1 MSIIYRYSSNRKME
15 LIILITL
22 VGYTGFVG
30 SNICENMHIDKKYNS
45 KNVIEAYGTNPDL
58 LIYAGVRAEK
68 FLANQDEKLD
78 FEVVKEAFNNIKKIN
93 PKKLVLISTIDVYKN
108 PNNVNEDSEIV
119 TEKLHPY
126 GLNRYKLEQWVKNEF
141 DTLIVRLPGLYGKN
155 IKKNFIYDYIN
166 IIPKLLNE
174 KKYEEIIYKN
184 PFIKDYYIKDK
195 NSFYR
200 CKNLSLEEKK
210 MLKKFFFNIGFSAL
224 NFTDSRGLFQ
234 FYNLKYLS
242 KHIDLLLKNN
252 VKLANLPTEPISIKE
267 LYQFVSNKTFEN
279 EFLSKDKIP
288 YYNFKTK
295 YTNILGGE
303 NGYIYDKRF
312 ILNDIK
318 SFIKEYSN
326 EDIYI

>member
-1 MSIIYRYSSNRKME
+1 
-15 LIILITL
+15 
-22 VGYTGFVG
+22 
-30 SNICENMHIDKKYNS
+30 
-45 KNVIEAYGTNPDL
+45 
-58 LIYAGVRAEK
+58 
-68 FLANQDEKLD
+68 
-78 FEVVKEAFNNIKKIN
+78 
-93 PKKLVLISTIDVYKN
+93 
-108 PNNVNEDSEIV
+108 
-119 TEKLHPY
+119 
-126 GLNRYKLEQWVKNEF
+126 
-141 DTLIVRLPGLYGKN
+141 
-155 IKKNFIYDYIN
+155 
-166 IIPKLLNE
+166 
-174 KKYEEIIYKN
+174 
-184 PFIKDYYIKDK
+184 
-195 NSFYR
+195 
-200 CKNLSLEEKK
+200 

>member
-1 MSIIYRYSSNRKME
+1 MLS
-15 LIILITL
+15 L

-30 SNICENMHIDKKYNS
+30 SNLHLNRNFDGLYNS
-45 KNVIEAYGTNPDL
+45 KNIIEAYGTNPDL

-78 FEVVKEAFNNIKKIN
+78 FEVVKEAFDNIKKIN
-93 PKKLVLISTIDVYKN
+93 PKRLVLISTIDVYKN
-108 PNNVNEDSEIV
+108 PNDVNEDSEII
-119 TEKLHPY
+119 TENLHPY

-141 DTLIVRLPGLYGKN
+141 DTLIIRLPGLYGKN

-174 KKYEEIIYKN
+174 KKYREIISKYS
-184 PFIKDYYIKDK
+184 FIKDYYIKDK

-200 CKNLSLEEKK
+200 CKNLSLEEKMK
-210 MLKKFFFNIGFSAL
+210 LKKAFMDIGFSAL
-224 NFTDSRGLFQ
+224 NFTDSRGVFQ

-252 VKLANLPTEPISIKE
+252 VKLANLATEPVSIRE
-267 LYQFVSNKTFEN
+267 LYKFISNKNFEN

-288 YYNFKTK
+288 YYDFKTK
-295 YTNILGGE
+295 YTNILGGK
-303 NGYIYDKRF
+303 NGYIYDKSF

-318 SFIKEYSN
+318 SFIEEYNN
-326 EDIYI
+326 ENINI